1 MLSAEKIKPK
11 NANTIT
17 NTPNLGHVTLVPP
30 FFPASVGFFHL
41 SFFLKLVCSTL
52 GAMKEKKWSS
62 PACVSLLLRSRY

>member
-30 FFPASVGFFHL
+30 FFPASVVDLGFF
-41 SFFLKLVCSTL
+41 SPGFFLKLVWSTL
-52 GAMKEKKWSS
+52 GAMKEKMVEPSM
-62 PACVSLLLRSRY
+62 C

>member
-30 FFPASVGFFHL
+30 FFPASVVDLGFF
-41 SFFLKLVCSTL
+41 SPGFFLKLVWSTL
-52 GAMKEKKWSS
+52 GAIDRKS
-62 PACVSLLLRSRY
+62 VV